1 MRLTGEDARRWLA
14 QNPNASFIDNR
25 TGQRTDAQ
33 QGGFMKFL
41 QGITKPV
48 RTFIPAAQ
56 EFGRTIGDIGRFAR
70 GEELSQAPENYFGMT
85 REESEQFA
93 KDPLQRGVKA
103 GVALGAY
110 GVPTGGGQAA
120 TALGRIGT
128 AAGRGA
134 IGGTMTGFGYS
145 DEGEELA
152 STLRGG
158 ALGGVLGGAFQGV
171 GEASRAIQAK
181 QQTAGQ
187 VVDTMN
193 VDDIAALPK
202 RTRSGL
208 SKQAKSAGFWDP
220 TLSESKNIQNYLTN
234 RGFAGNTPA
243 ETLENL
249 TQEFNRASQ
258 LKQEGLEEVGGLSR
272 DYLKQARQN
281 LDEAIRYKG
290 IGLDS
295 ESTKVYN
302 DIVKTLEKGPQ
313 GAKELDN
320 IIMKWNEAGRLAK
333 GAQKTSTAGLY
344 ADAARELRNAM
355 RSTSPTYDS
364 ALQALN
370 QILGIEDVGTV
381 AGSAKTAAGAG
392 LDLPLFSGAGFR
404 GADIK
409 TPFIGD
415 TISKTQAAIGRAQE
429 AGTGL
434 GANMLQGA
442 ARVAEP
448 VARAAQQPGV
458 IPGLVGARESMPGR
472 QPEVMDPQMQQMQ
485 QMQGMPQQQGPQ
497 IDQMAL
503 VEAVLSGQIS
513 TTEADWL
520 MNMLGSQAGGVDT
533 SKLNEHALSALDA
546 LDQLERLVEEVPL
559 AKTGVGGFLKGPFL
573 HAAGATGV
581 NENVRIYEAIK
592 EAFGATLARAGGE
605 TGNLTNEDVNRALGK
620 LPKIGDSRE
629 MARRKMI
636 EAREFLYTRLG
647 VTPEDLGREP
657 DSALYQLL
665 QGGL

>member
-1 MRLTGEDARRWLA
+1 MATFQEMKARYE
-14 QNPNASFIDNR
+14 NPQQKGFIENVYSTMTR
-25 TGQRTDAQ
+25 PFRRA
-33 QGGFMKFL
+33 L
-41 QGITKPV
+41 E
-48 RTFIPAAQ
+48 AAQ
-56 EFGRTIGDIGRFAR
+56 YAGSAPGEYTPMFKSSSLQDIEAGMRKPTEQVLKSVA
-70 GEELSQAPENYFGMT
+70 QAGSFLIPG
-85 REESEQFA
+85 
-93 KDPLQRGVKA
+93 
-103 GVALGAY
+103 
-110 GVPTGGGQAA
+110 GGGQAA
-120 TALGRIGT
+120 TRAGRIGT
-128 AAGRGA
+128 AALKGA
-134 IGGTMTGFGYS
+134 GAGALGGLGLSETGQ
-145 DEGEELA
+145 ELE
-152 STLRGG
+152 SVLKGG
-158 ALGGVLGGAFQGV
+158 ALGGLIGGATQGI

-181 QQTAGQ
+181 QQAAGQ

-193 VDDIAALPK
+193 VDEIAALPK
-202 RTRSGL
+202 KTRSGL

-249 TQEFNRASQ
+249 TQEFNRASKI
-258 LKQEGLEEVGGLSR
+258 KQEGLEEVGGLSR

-344 ADAARELRNAM
+344 ADAARELRNVM

-370 QILGIEDVGTV
+370 QILGIEDVGAV
-381 AGSAKTAAGAG
+381 AGAAKTAAGAG
-392 LDLPLFSGAGFR
+392 LNIPLFSGAGFR

-415 TISKTQAAIGRAQE
+415 TVSKMQAAIGRAQE

-442 ARVAEP
+442 ARIAAP
-448 VARAAQQPGV
+448 VANVAQRATPAIVGAAQS
-458 IPGLVGARESMPGR
+458 LPGR
-472 QPEVMDPQMQQMQ
+472 QPEAPQEGLGSMLP
-485 QMQGMPQQQGPQ
+485 PQEQGPQ

-503 VEAVLSGQIS
+503 IEAVLNGQIS
-513 TTEADWL
+513 TSEADWL
-520 MNMLGSQAGGVDT
+520 MKTLGPQASET
-533 SKLNEHALSALDA
+533 STLETAIDE
-546 LDQLERLVEEVPL
+546 LERLYGAGTEQSLSRGTKSTGIGGLVSGGVAKGKTLFDQEFADRKAAYDQQRAIAVGIINKAREAGVLNEGEYEVMIQNMP
-559 AKTGVGGFLKGPFL
+559 
-573 HAAGATGV
+573 
-581 NENVRIYEAIK
+581 NEYTTEKVAQDWFKNVRRM
-592 EAFGATLARAGGE
+592 L
-605 TGNLTNEDVNRALGK
+605 VNKGSQ
-620 LPKIGDSRE
+620 PSQN
-629 MARRKMI
+629 
-636 EAREFLYTRLG
+636 
-647 VTPEDLGREP
+647 

-665 QGGL
+665 QGEL

>member
-1 MRLTGEDARRWLA
+1 MRLTGEDARRWLE

-25 TGQRTDAQ
+25 TGQRIDAQ

-70 GEELSQAPENYFGMT
+70 GEELSQAPETYFGMT
-85 REESEQFA
+85 REESEQLA

-110 GVPTGGGQAA
+110 GVPMGGGQAA
-120 TALGRIGT
+120 SALGRVGT

-134 IGGTMTGFGYS
+134 ISGTMSGFGYS
-145 DEGEELA
+145 DEGEELESA
-152 STLRGG
+152 LR
-158 ALGGVLGGAFQGV
+158 GGVLGGLLGGATQGI

-320 IIMKWNEAGRLAK
+320 IIMRWNEAGRLAR

-344 ADAARELRNAM
+344 ADAARELRNVM

-381 AGSAKTAAGAG
+381 AGAAKTAAGVG

-458 IPGLVGARESMPGR
+458 IPGLVGATQSMPQR
-472 QPEVMDPQMQQMQ
+472 QQEPQLE
-485 QMQGMPQQQGPQ
+485 GLGSILPPREQGPQ
-497 IDQMAL
+497 IDRMAL
-503 VEAVLSGQIS
+503 VEAVLNGQIS
-513 TTEADWL
+513 TTEA
-520 MNMLGSQAGGVDT
+520 NFIIEMLGSQETEESGLETAI
-533 SKLNEHALSALDA
+533 SE
-546 LDQLERLVEEVPL
+546 LERLYGAGTAQTLSRGTKSTGIGGLVSGGIAKGKTLLDQDFADRKAAYDQQRAIAVGIINKAREAGVLNEGEYEVMIQNMP
-559 AKTGVGGFLKGPFL
+559 
-573 HAAGATGV
+573 
-581 NENVRIYEAIK
+581 NEYTTEKVAQDWFKNVRRM
-592 EAFGATLARAGGE
+592 L
-605 TGNLTNEDVNRALGK
+605 VNKG
-620 LPKIGDSRE
+620 SRPSQ
-629 MARRKMI
+629 
-636 EAREFLYTRLG
+636 TSQN
-647 VTPEDLGREP
+647 
-657 DSALYQLL
+657 DSALYQMLGL
-665 QGGL
+665 Q

>member
-1 MRLTGEDARRWLA
+1 MAILRGAEARQWLA
-14 QNPNASFIDNR
+14 QNPNKAYTNLTSGESIPR
-25 TGQRTDAQ
+25 QR
-33 QGGFMKFL
+33 GGLEKFFTNL
-41 QGITKPV
+41 TKPI
-48 RTFIPAAQ
+48 RTFLPAVQ
-56 EFGRTIGDIGRFAR
+56 ESAYTLQDLLSAGRGDWRTAER
-70 GEELSQAPENYFGMT
+70 PDRYLGMT
-85 REESEQFA
+85 EEESTAFRE
-93 KDPLQRGVKA
+93 DPLKQGLKA

-110 GVPTGGGQAA
+110 GVPVGGGQAA
-120 TALGRIGT
+120 TSLGRIGT

-134 IGGTMTGFGYS
+134 ISGTMSGFGYS
-145 DEGEELA
+145 GEGEEL
-152 STLRGG
+152 SGTLTGG
-158 ALGGVLGGAFQGV
+158 ALGGLIGGATQGI

-181 QQTAGQ
+181 QQAAGR

-193 VDDIAALPK
+193 VDEIATLPK
-202 RTRSGL
+202 KTRSGL

-249 TQEFNRASQ
+249 TQEFNRASK

-272 DYLKQARQN
+272 DYLRQAREN

-295 ESTKVYN
+295 EATRVYN

-344 ADAARELRNAM
+344 ADAARELRNVM

-381 AGSAKTAAGAG
+381 AGAAKTAAGAG
-392 LDLPLFSGAGFR
+392 LNVPLFSGAGFR

-409 TPFIGD
+409 TPFVGD

-448 VARAAQQPGV
+448 VSRVAQQRGVVPSIVGAAQS
-458 IPGLVGARESMPGR
+458 LPGR
-472 QPEVMDPQMQQMQ
+472 QPEAPQEGLGSMLP
-485 QMQGMPQQQGPQ
+485 PQEQGPQ

-503 VEAVLSGQIS
+503 IEAVLNGQIS
-513 TTEADWL
+513 TSEADWL
-520 MNMLGSQAGGVDT
+520 MEMLGGGAGGQAMPKTDSGRKAMVARDAALQALNILEQDPSAAGKLQGIENVFYDITGQANTATEYKTQIEGLRSQVFNALGGTALSPTEKAQYEKFLPKQNDSPAQAKQKLQILIPMMEALMGAEVDT
-533 SKLNEHALSALDA
+533 QPQD
-546 LDQLERLVEEVPL
+546 
-559 AKTGVGGFLKGPFL
+559 G
-573 HAAGATGV
+573 
-581 NENVRIYEAIK
+581 
-592 EAFGATLARAGGE
+592 
-605 TGNLTNEDVNRALGK
+605 
-620 LPKIGDSRE
+620 
-629 MARRKMI
+629 
-636 EAREFLYTRLG
+636 
-647 VTPEDLGREP
+647 
-657 DSALYQLL
+657 SALYQMLYGA
-665 QGGL
+665 Q

>member
-1 MRLTGEDARRWLA
+1 MAILRGAEARQWLA
-14 QNPNASFIDNR
+14 QNPNKAYTNLTSGESIPR
-25 TGQRTDAQ
+25 QR
-33 QGGFMKFL
+33 GGLEKFFTNL
-41 QGITKPV
+41 TKPI
-48 RTFIPAAQ
+48 RTFLPAVQ
-56 EFGRTIGDIGRFAR
+56 ESAYTLQDLISAGKGDWRTAERPDQY
-70 GEELSQAPENYFGMT
+70 LGMT
-85 REESEQFA
+85 EEESTAFRE
-93 KDPLQRGVKA
+93 DPLKQGLKA

-110 GVPTGGGQAA
+110 GVPVGGGQAA
-120 TALGRIGT
+120 TSLGRIGT

-134 IGGTMTGFGYS
+134 ISGTMSGFGYS
-145 DEGEELA
+145 GEGEEL
-152 STLRGG
+152 SGTLTGG
-158 ALGGVLGGAFQGV
+158 ALGGLIGGATQGI

-181 QQTAGQ
+181 QQAAGR

-193 VDDIAALPK
+193 VDEIAALPK
-202 RTRSGL
+202 KTRSGL
-208 SKQAKSAGFWDP
+208 AKQAKSAGFWDP

-249 TQEFNRASQ
+249 TQEFNRASK

-272 DYLKQARQN
+272 DYLRQAREN

-295 ESTKVYN
+295 EATRVYN

-344 ADAARELRNAM
+344 ADAARELRNVM

-381 AGSAKTAAGAG
+381 AGAAKTAAGAG
-392 LDLPLFSGAGFR
+392 LNVPLFSGAGFR

-409 TPFIGD
+409 TPFVGD

-429 AGTGL
+429 TGTGL

-448 VARAAQQPGV
+448 VSRVAQQRGV
-458 IPGLVGARESMPGR
+458 VPSMVGASQSLPGR
-472 QPEVMDPQMQQMQ
+472 QPEAPQEGLGSMLP
-485 QMQGMPQQQGPQ
+485 PQEQGPQ
-497 IDQMAL
+497 IDQLAL
-503 VEAVLSGQIS
+503 IEAVLNGQIS
-513 TTEADWL
+513 TSEADWL
-520 MNMLGSQAGGVDT
+520 MEILGPQASET
-533 SKLNEHALSALDA
+533 STLETAIDE
-546 LDQLERLVEEVPL
+546 LERLYGAGTEQSLSRGTKSTGIGGLVSGGI
-559 AKTGVGGFLKGPFL
+559 AKGKTLLDQEFADRKAAYDQQRAIAVGIINKAREAGVL
-573 HAAGATGV
+573 
-581 NENVRIYEAIK
+581 NEGEYEIMIQNMPNEYTTEKVAQDWFKNVRRM
-592 EAFGATLARAGGE
+592 L
-605 TGNLTNEDVNRALGK
+605 VNKGSQ
-620 LPKIGDSRE
+620 PSQN
-629 MARRKMI
+629 
-636 EAREFLYTRLG
+636 
-647 VTPEDLGREP
+647 

-665 QGGL
+665 QGEL

>member
-1 MRLTGEDARRWLA
+1 MAILRGAEARQWLA
-14 QNPNASFIDNR
+14 QNPNKAYTNLTSGESIPR
-25 TGQRTDAQ
+25 QK
-33 QGGFMKFL
+33 GGLEKFFTNL
-41 QGITKPV
+41 TKPI
-48 RTFIPAAQ
+48 RTLVPAAQ
-56 EFGRTIGDIGRFAR
+56 ESAYTLQDLISAGRGDWRTAER
-70 GEELSQAPENYFGMT
+70 PDRYLGMT
-85 REESEQFA
+85 EEESTAFRE
-93 KDPLQRGVKA
+93 DPLKQGLKA
-103 GVALGAY
+103 GSALIAY
-110 GVPTGGGQAA
+110 GIPAGPAA
-120 TALGRIGT
+120 SAVTPGARIAT

-134 IGGTMTGFGYS
+134 IPGAMSGFGYS
-145 DEGEELA
+145 PEGEEL
-152 STLRGG
+152 SGTLTGG
-158 ALGGVLGGAFQGV
+158 ALGGLIGGATQGI

-181 QQTAGQ
+181 QQAAGR

-193 VDDIAALPK
+193 VDEIAALPRK
-202 RTRSGL
+202 TRSGL

-249 TQEFNRASQ
+249 TQEFNRASK

-272 DYLKQARQN
+272 DYLRQAREN

-295 ESTKVYN
+295 EATKVYN

-344 ADAARELRNAM
+344 ADAARELRNVM

-381 AGSAKTAAGAG
+381 AGAAKTAAGAG
-392 LDLPLFSGAGFR
+392 LNVPLFSGAGFR

-409 TPFIGD
+409 TPFVGD

-448 VARAAQQPGV
+448 VSRVAQQRGVVPSIVGAAQS
-458 IPGLVGARESMPGR
+458 LPGR
-472 QPEVMDPQMQQMQ
+472 QPEAPQEGLGSMLP
-485 QMQGMPQQQGPQ
+485 PQEQGPQ
-497 IDQMAL
+497 IDQLAL
-503 VEAVLSGQIS
+503 IEAVLNGQIS
-513 TTEADWL
+513 TSEADWL
-520 MNMLGSQAGGVDT
+520 MEMLGGGAGGQAMPKTDSGRKAMVARDAALQALNILEQDPSAAGKLQGIENVFYDITGQANTATEYKTQIEGLRSQVFNALGGTALSPTEKAQYEKFLPKQNDSPAQAKQKLQILIPMMEALMGAEVDT
-533 SKLNEHALSALDA
+533 QPQD
-546 LDQLERLVEEVPL
+546 
-559 AKTGVGGFLKGPFL
+559 G
-573 HAAGATGV
+573 
-581 NENVRIYEAIK
+581 
-592 EAFGATLARAGGE
+592 
-605 TGNLTNEDVNRALGK
+605 
-620 LPKIGDSRE
+620 
-629 MARRKMI
+629 
-636 EAREFLYTRLG
+636 
-647 VTPEDLGREP
+647 
-657 DSALYQLL
+657 SALYQMLYGA
-665 QGGL
+665 Q

>member
-1 MRLTGEDARRWLA
+1 M
-14 QNPNASFIDNR
+14 
-25 TGQRTDAQ
+25 
-33 QGGFMKFL
+33 
-41 QGITKPV
+41 
-48 RTFIPAAQ
+48 
-56 EFGRTIGDIGRFAR
+56 
-70 GEELSQAPENYFGMT
+70 
-85 REESEQFA
+85 SE
-93 KDPLQRGVKA
+93 
-103 GVALGAY
+103 
-110 GVPTGGGQAA
+110 
-120 TALGRIGT
+120 
-128 AAGRGA
+128 
-134 IGGTMTGFGYS
+134 FGYS
-145 DEGEELA
+145 DEGEELESA
-152 STLRGG
+152 LRG
-158 ALGGVLGGAFQGV
+158 AVLGGLLGGATQGI

-320 IIMKWNEAGRLAK
+320 IIMRWNEAGRLAR

-344 ADAARELRNAM
+344 ADAARELRNVM

-381 AGSAKTAAGAG
+381 AGAAKTAAGAG

-458 IPGLVGARESMPGR
+458 IPGLVGAAQSMPQR
-472 QPEVMDPQMQQMQ
+472 QQEPQLE
-485 QMQGMPQQQGPQ
+485 GLGSILPPQEQGPQ
-497 IDQMAL
+497 IDRMAL
-503 VEAVLSGQIS
+503 VEAVLNGQIS
-513 TTEADWL
+513 TTEA
-520 MNMLGSQAGGVDT
+520 NFIIEMLGSQETEESGLETAI
-533 SKLNEHALSALDA
+533 SE
-546 LDQLERLVEEVPL
+546 LERLYGAGTAQTLSRGTKSTGIGGLVSGGIAKGKTLLDQDFADRKAAYDQQRAIAVGIINKAREAGVLNEGEYEVMIQNMP
-559 AKTGVGGFLKGPFL
+559 
-573 HAAGATGV
+573 
-581 NENVRIYEAIK
+581 NEYTTEKVAQDWFKNVRRM
-592 EAFGATLARAGGE
+592 L
-605 TGNLTNEDVNRALGK
+605 VNKG
-620 LPKIGDSRE
+620 SRPSQ
-629 MARRKMI
+629 
-636 EAREFLYTRLG
+636 TSQN
-647 VTPEDLGREP
+647 
-657 DSALYQLL
+657 DSALYQMLGL
-665 QGGL
+665 Q

>member
-1 MRLTGEDARRWLA
+1 MRLTGEDARRWLE

-25 TGQRTDAQ
+25 TGQRIDAQ

-70 GEELSQAPENYFGMT
+70 GEELSQAPETYFGMT

-110 GVPTGGGQAA
+110 GVPMGGGQAA
-120 TALGRIGT
+120 SALGRVGT

-134 IGGTMTGFGYS
+134 ISGTMSGFGYS
-145 DEGEELA
+145 DEGEELESA
-152 STLRGG
+152 LRG
-158 ALGGVLGGAFQGV
+158 AVLGGLLGGATQGI

-320 IIMKWNEAGRLAK
+320 IIMRWNEAGRLAR

-344 ADAARELRNAM
+344 ADAARELRNVM

-381 AGSAKTAAGAG
+381 AGAAKTAAGAG

-458 IPGLVGARESMPGR
+458 IPGLVGAAQSMPQR
-472 QPEVMDPQMQQMQ
+472 QQEEPQLEGLGSMLP
-485 QMQGMPQQQGPQ
+485 PQEQGPQ
-497 IDQMAL
+497 IDRMAL
-503 VEAVLSGQIS
+503 VEAVLSGQLS
-513 TTEADWL
+513 TTEA
-520 MNMLGSQAGGVDT
+520 NFIIEMLGSQETEESGLETAI
-533 SKLNEHALSALDA
+533 SE
-546 LDQLERLVEEVPL
+546 LERLYGAGTAQTLSRGTKSTGIGGLVSGGIAKGKTLLDQDFADRKAAYDQQRAIAVGIINKAREAGVLNEGEYEVMIQNMP
-559 AKTGVGGFLKGPFL
+559 
-573 HAAGATGV
+573 
-581 NENVRIYEAIK
+581 NEYTTEKVAQDWFKNVRRM
-592 EAFGATLARAGGE
+592 L
-605 TGNLTNEDVNRALGK
+605 VNKG
-620 LPKIGDSRE
+620 SRPSQ
-629 MARRKMI
+629 
-636 EAREFLYTRLG
+636 TSQN
-647 VTPEDLGREP
+647 
-657 DSALYQLL
+657 DSALYQMLGL
-665 QGGL
+665 Q

>member
-1 MRLTGEDARRWLA
+1 MRLTGEDARRWLE

-25 TGQRTDAQ
+25 TGQRIDAQ

-70 GEELSQAPENYFGMT
+70 GEELSQAPETYFGMT

-110 GVPTGGGQAA
+110 GVPMGGGQAA
-120 TALGRIGT
+120 SALGRVGT

-134 IGGTMTGFGYS
+134 ISGTMSEFGYS
-145 DEGEELA
+145 DEGEELESA
-152 STLRGG
+152 LRG
-158 ALGGVLGGAFQGV
+158 AVLGGLLGGATQGI

-320 IIMKWNEAGRLAK
+320 IIMRWNEAGRLAR

-344 ADAARELRNAM
+344 ADAARELRNVM

-381 AGSAKTAAGAG
+381 AGAAKTAAGAG

-458 IPGLVGARESMPGR
+458 IPGLVGAAQSMPQR
-472 QPEVMDPQMQQMQ
+472 QQEEPQLEGLGSMLP
-485 QMQGMPQQQGPQ
+485 PQEQGPQ
-497 IDQMAL
+497 IDRMAL
-503 VEAVLSGQIS
+503 VEAVLSGQLS
-513 TTEADWL
+513 TTEA
-520 MNMLGSQAGGVDT
+520 NFIIEMLGSQETEESGLETAI
-533 SKLNEHALSALDA
+533 SE
-546 LDQLERLVEEVPL
+546 LERLYGAGTAQTLSRGTKSTGIGGLVSGGIAKGKTLLDQDFADRKAAYDQQRAIAVGIINKAREAGVLNEGEYEVMIQNMP
-559 AKTGVGGFLKGPFL
+559 
-573 HAAGATGV
+573 
-581 NENVRIYEAIK
+581 NEYTTEKVAQDWFKNVRRM
-592 EAFGATLARAGGE
+592 L
-605 TGNLTNEDVNRALGK
+605 VNKG
-620 LPKIGDSRE
+620 SRPSQ
-629 MARRKMI
+629 
-636 EAREFLYTRLG
+636 TSQN
-647 VTPEDLGREP
+647 
-657 DSALYQLL
+657 DSALYQMLGL
-665 QGGL
+665 Q